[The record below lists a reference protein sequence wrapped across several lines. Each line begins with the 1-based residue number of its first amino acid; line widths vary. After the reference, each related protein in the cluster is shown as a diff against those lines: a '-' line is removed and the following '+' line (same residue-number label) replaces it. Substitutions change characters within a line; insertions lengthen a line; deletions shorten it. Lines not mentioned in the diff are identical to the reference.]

1 MEKPSSV
8 MLAWLEWHSLDTGS
22 QIQLIFPE
30 LVWSVNTRDGGEL
43 LNVIANWNPRGR
55 SSQHL
60 MIIIGGKKWNQW
72 VLNPCFHPSS
82 SIPDATWAPWA
93 KSFILITLFCRNA
106 KVQARRC
113 SRVLQ
118 QSLKLWPCSQRR
130 FYVLQKHLS
139 HRPVNPVCVQNDLA
153 F

>member
-1 MEKPSSV
+1 MTFLGHGKPNPANLSRTCLVRECKRRRRAAKRCDCKLKSSWQIITAFHDNH
-8 MLAWLEWHSLDTGS
+8 LAAE
-22 QIQLIFPE
+22 
-30 LVWSVNTRDGGEL
+30 
-43 LNVIANWNPRGR
+43 IA
-55 SSQHL
+55 HL
-60 MIIIGGKKWNQW
+60 KIGGKKWNQW

-93 KSFILITLFCRNA
+93 KSFILVTLFCRNA

-113 SRVLQ
+113 SRILQ
-118 QSLKLWPCSQRR
+118 QSLKLWPCSQRT